1 LELNEPETR
10 NSKLETHFVV
20 KGGLPLALLEINRD
34 TCIGCAVCVE
44 VCPFGSLRLDD
55 ENIAVVDETCTAC
68 GACLP
73 ECPVEALSLPEKV
86 VEEVDL
92 SAYQGVWFWVEQ
104 FRGQAGSISWE
115 MAGKGRELADELGTT
130 LTACVLGQGV
140 EHVAQEAICYGADRV
155 FLVDDP
161 TLSVY
166 RTDPY
171 AAVLVSLVQKYQPE
185 VFILGASTRGRDLAG
200 SVATKLRTG
209 LTADCTELTIDP
221 ETRLLRQTRPA
232 FGGNIMAT
240 ILCPHHRP
248 QMATVRHRVFEMPQM
263 DAPPLSPPKPALSRV
278 EGLGGRKGGQI
289 VREGAVMG
297 EDEIASKVVD
307 FVTQEGMVN
316 LADAKIIVA
325 GGRGV
330 GGPEGFA
337 PLRELVE
344 VLGGAVGASRATVDA
359 GWIPYAHQVGQTGR
373 TVRPDLYIACGIS
386 GAIQH
391 LAGMKTARCIV
402 AINTDPEAPIFQVA
416 HYGIV
421 GDLFQVVPA
430 LVEQFRRRL
439 QKEHGLAGLS
449 DLSVLSANPA
459 NPLFFD

>member
-1 LELNEPETR
+1 M
-10 NSKLETHFVV
+10 
-20 KGGLPLALLEINRD
+20 ALLEINRD
-34 TCIGCAVCVE
+34 ECTGCGLCID
-44 VCPFGSLRLDD
+44 VCPFGSLSLDD
-55 ENIAVVDETCTAC
+55 EDIAVVDETCTAC

-73 ECPVEALSLPEKV
+73 ECPVEALSLPEKE

-92 SAYQGVWFWVEQ
+92 SGYRGVWFWVEQ
-104 FRGQAGSISWE
+104 FRGQASSISWE

-130 LTACVLGQGV
+130 LTACVLGQDV
-140 EHVAQEAICYGADRV
+140 EHIAQEAICYGADRV
-155 FLVDDP
+155 FLVDAP
-161 TLSVY
+161 TLGVY

-171 AAVLVSLVQKYQPE
+171 AAILVGLVQKYRPE
-185 VFILGASTRGRDLAG
+185 VFILGASSRGRDLAG

-209 LTADCTELTIDP
+209 LTADCTGLTIDP

-240 ILCPHHRP
+240 IICPHHRP
-248 QMATVRHRVFEMPQM
+248 QMATVRHRVFEMPEIV
-263 DAPPLSPPKPALSRV
+263 PSRQ
-278 EGLGGRKGGQI
+278 GQV
-289 VREGAVMG
+289 VREGPVMD

-307 FVTQEGMVN
+307 FITQEGEVN
-316 LADAKIIVA
+316 LADAKVIVS

-337 PLRELVE
+337 PIRELAE
-344 VLGGAVGASRATVDA
+344 VLGGAMGSSRAAVDA

-391 LAGMKTARCIV
+391 LAGMKTSGCIV
-402 AINTDPEAPIFQVA
+402 AINADPEAPIFQVA

-421 GDLFQVVPA
+421 GDLFEVVPA
-430 LVEQFRRRL
+430 LIEQFRQKL
-439 QKEHGLAGLS
+439 QAGG
-449 DLSVLSANPA
+449 
-459 NPLFFD
+459 

>member
-1 LELNEPETR
+1 M
-10 NSKLETHFVV
+10 
-20 KGGLPLALLEINRD
+20 LEINRD
-34 TCIGCAVCVE
+34 ECTGCGLCID
-44 VCPFGSLRLDD
+44 VCPFGSLSLDD
-55 ENIAVVDETCTAC
+55 EDIAVVDETCTAC

-73 ECPVEALSLPEKV
+73 ECPVEALSLPERE

-92 SAYQGVWFWVEQ
+92 SAYRGVWFWVEQ
-104 FRGQAGSISWE
+104 FRGQASSISWE

-130 LTACVLGQGV
+130 LTACVLGQDV
-140 EHVAQEAICYGADRV
+140 EHIAQEAIRYGADRV

-161 TLSVY
+161 TLGVY

-171 AAVLVSLVQKYQPE
+171 AAVLVDLVRKHQPE

-209 LTADCTELTIDP
+209 LTADCTELAIDP

-240 ILCPHHRP
+240 IICPHHRP
-248 QMATVRHRVFEMPQM
+248 QMATVRHRVFEMPEM
-263 DAPPLSPPKPALSRV
+263 DASR
-278 EGLGGRKGGQI
+278 EGQI
-289 VREGAVMG
+289 VRERSVMD

-307 FVTQEGMVN
+307 FITQEGEVN
-316 LADAKIIVA
+316 LADAQVIVA

-330 GGPEGFA
+330 GGAEGFA
-337 PLRELVE
+337 PIFELAK
-344 VLGGAVGASRATVDA
+344 VLGGAVGSSRSVVDA

-391 LAGMKTARCIV
+391 LAGMKTSGCIV

-421 GDLFQVVPA
+421 GDLFEVVPA
-430 LVEQFRRRL
+430 LAEQFRRRL
-439 QKEHGLAGLS
+439 HK
-449 DLSVLSANPA
+449 
-459 NPLFFD
+459 